1 MGISSKNGLESYCF
15 NMKTTIEDEKM
26 KDKISDDDRKA
37 INDKCD
43 EAIKWLDA
51 NQLAEVEEVNEKQ
64 EEVEAVCNPI
74 ITKLYGQPEV
84 LLVACLTWG
93 AWEVQEVL
101 HLELAKEE
109 PAQPLRRLTRS
120 FLGTI
125 VFSWNSNAFM
135 LHFVWNSLEKLNKFY
150 VV

>member
-1 MGISSKNGLESYCF
+1 MG
-15 NMKTTIEDEKM
+15 
-26 KDKISDDDRKA
+26 

-51 NQLAEVEEVNEKQ
+51 NQLAEVEEFNEKQ
-64 EEVEAVCNPI
+64 KEVEAVCNPI
-74 ITKLYGQPEV
+74 ITKLYGAAGGAPGV
-84 LLVACLTWG
+84 CLTWG
-93 AWEVQEVL
+93 AWEVQEEL
-101 HLELAKEE
+101 LLELAKEE
-109 PAQPLRRLTRS
+109 QAQLLRRLTKS

>member
-1 MGISSKNGLESYCF
+1 MGTRSRMTTARPSTTNATRPSSGWTPTCSPRSRSSMRSKRRWRLSATPSSPSC
-15 NMKTTIEDEKM
+15 M
-26 KDKISDDDRKA
+26 
-37 INDKCD
+37 
-43 EAIKWLDA
+43 
-51 NQLAEVEEVNEKQ
+51 V
-64 EEVEAVCNPI
+64 
-74 ITKLYGQPEV
+74 QPEV
-84 LLVACLTWG
+84 LLGACLTWG
-93 AWEVQEVL
+93 AWEVQEEL

-109 PAQPLRRLTRS
+109 QAQPLRRLTKS

>member
-1 MGISSKNGLESYCF
+1 MG
-15 NMKTTIEDEKM
+15 

-51 NQLAEVEEVNEKQ
+51 NQLAEVECSMRSRRRWRLSATPSSPSCMV
-64 EEVEAVCNPI
+64 
-74 ITKLYGQPEV
+74 QPEV
-84 LLVACLTWG
+84 LLVACLTWE
-93 AWEVQEVL
+93 AWEVQEEL

-109 PAQPLRRLTRS
+109 PAQPSRRLTKS

-135 LHFVWNSLEKLNKFY
+135 LHFVWNSL
-150 VV
+150 